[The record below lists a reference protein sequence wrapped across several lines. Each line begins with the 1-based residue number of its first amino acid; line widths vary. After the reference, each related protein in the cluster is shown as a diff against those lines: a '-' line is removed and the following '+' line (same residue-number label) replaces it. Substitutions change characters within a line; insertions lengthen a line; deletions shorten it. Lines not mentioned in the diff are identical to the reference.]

1 MGIANPYNWGK
12 YWMNDQS
19 TIPKSLVNG
28 IFGDYPVDEGYKFD
42 VNAYEV
48 TQDQFN

>member
-1 MGIANPYNWGK
+1 
-12 YWMNDQS
+12 MNVTENQKIKNTNS
-19 TIPKSLVNG
+19 FIKNVINK